1 MYLILLIQND
11 QPPTFWKY
19 NFIPHMAECHLIDNK
34 LPPLPEEFK
43 MATHIS
49 RAEEE
54 SMGVELIYT
63 ERYRKKYG
71 LDNTSDFEHPTG
83 PPEVLEDNVSL
94 DEIQEEETQEGRK
107 RAYSVLSKTSTTA
120 SRVPPT
126 AKVAR
131 T

>member
-1 MYLILLIQND
+1 
-11 QPPTFWKY
+11 
-19 NFIPHMAECHLIDNK
+19 
-34 LPPLPEEFK
+34 
-43 MATHIS
+43 
-49 RAEEE
+49 
-54 SMGVELIYT
+54 MGVELIYT

-83 PPEVLEDNVSL
+83 PQLELLEDNVLL
-94 DEIQEEETQEGRK
+94 DVVQEEETQEGRK
-107 RAYSVLSKTSTTA
+107 RAYSVLSKASTTA